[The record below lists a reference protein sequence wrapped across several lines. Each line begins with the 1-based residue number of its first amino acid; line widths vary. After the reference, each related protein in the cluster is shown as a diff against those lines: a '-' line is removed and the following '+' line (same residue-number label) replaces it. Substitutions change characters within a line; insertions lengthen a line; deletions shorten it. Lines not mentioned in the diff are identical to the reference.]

1 MEAKAVAKF
10 VRISPR
16 KARLVIDLIRGK
28 DIGEA
33 TAILRNTPKKAAHL
47 IEKVLNSA
55 VANAENNLELVV
67 DDLFIKKAY
76 IDEGPTMKRYRPRA
90 QGQASMIRKR
100 TSHISI
106 IVSEKEKEG

>member
-1 MEAKAVAKF
+1 MEARAVAKF

-28 DIGEA
+28 NIGEA
-33 TAILRNTPKKAAHL
+33 VAILKNTPKKASGL

-55 VANAENNLELVV
+55 VANAENNLELVG
-67 DDLFIKKAY
+67 DDLFVKEAY

-90 QGQASMIRKR
+90 QGQASRIRKR

-106 IVSEKEKEG
+106 IVSEKKEG